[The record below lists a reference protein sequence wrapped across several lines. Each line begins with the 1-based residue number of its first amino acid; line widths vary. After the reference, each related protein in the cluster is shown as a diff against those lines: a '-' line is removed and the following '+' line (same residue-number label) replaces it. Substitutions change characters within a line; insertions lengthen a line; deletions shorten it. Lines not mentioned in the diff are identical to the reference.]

1 MEEVKRRWEEKRK
14 DEKFEVRRRGSVMSL
29 FPMNETSDAFYKPR
43 SYLELVRVDFYSV
56 QQKDS

>member
-1 MEEVKRRWEEKRK
+1 
-14 DEKFEVRRRGSVMSL
+14 MSL
-29 FPMNETSDAFYKPR
+29 FPMNETSDAFYKPH